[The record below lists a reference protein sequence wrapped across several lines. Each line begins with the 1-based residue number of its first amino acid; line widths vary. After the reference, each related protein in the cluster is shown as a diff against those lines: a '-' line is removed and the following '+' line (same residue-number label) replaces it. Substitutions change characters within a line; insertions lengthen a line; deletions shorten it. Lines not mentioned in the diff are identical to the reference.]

1 MVEPTGHC
9 PYLGLKQ
16 NRAIRFASPTPEHR
30 CYVTGDPQV
39 IPVDQV
45 SYCLSSGHT
54 QCPLYTGLGI
64 ATTNQP
70 SESMPLSATPMPKTG
85 IIGWFKSLSLRDQF
99 IYLFL
104 LLLLCSIIGLF
115 TAVGMQMLAG
125 ERNPSLQL
133 TASSLPVVDTPSPT
147 ETPSPT
153 ASPTASPTQTASPT
167 ETPELTATPEPPTAT
182 PIIIIVY
189 PTTPP
194 WNPPPPP
201 PPPPP
206 APTYTPLPTYTPQP
220 PIVITVIPTSEPTQE
235 QPTAEPPTAEPPTAE
250 PPTAEPP
257 TEAPPPP
264 TEAPP
269 PPPTEAPVEVP
280 TTQVETQQT
289 EPVIPAPSITV
300 EAPF

>member
-45 SYCLSSGHT
+45 SYCLSSSHT

-70 SESMPLSATPMPKTG
+70 SESIPLSAAPVPKNG
-85 IIGWFKSLSLRDQF
+85 VIGWFRSLSLRDQF

-125 ERNPSLQL
+125 ESNPSLQL
-133 TASSLPVVDTPSPT
+133 TASSQPIVDTASPTQTPSP
-147 ETPSPT
+147 S
-153 ASPTASPTQTASPT
+153 ASPTASPTQTTSPT
-167 ETPELTATPEPPTAT
+167 ETPELTATPEPPSAT
-182 PIIIIVY
+182 PIIIIIY
-189 PTTPP
+189 PTAPP
-194 WNPPPPP
+194 WNPPP

-206 APTYTPLPTYTPQP
+206 APTYTPFPTYTPQP
-220 PIVITVIPTSEPTQE
+220 PIVITVIPTGEPTQE
-235 QPTAEPPTAEPPTAE
+235 PQPPTEEAPTQEPPTQEPPTQE
-250 PPTAEPP
+250 
-257 TEAPPPP
+257 PPPP
-264 TEAPP
+264 TEEPNEP
-269 PPPTEAPVEVP
+269 PPPTEAPVEIP